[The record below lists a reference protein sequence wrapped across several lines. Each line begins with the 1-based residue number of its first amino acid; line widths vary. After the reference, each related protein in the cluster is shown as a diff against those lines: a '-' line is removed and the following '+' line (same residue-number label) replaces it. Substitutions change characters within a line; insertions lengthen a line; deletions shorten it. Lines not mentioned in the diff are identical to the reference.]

1 MKGYAFNFVVIITQ
15 SRNNKKTFKKSP
27 QEPDDMNILWWFI
40 MAIVWKSKMLFLNKK
55 PAKVYILHLNYTDT
69 ITTSLSFGDGER

>member
-1 MKGYAFNFVVIITQ
+1 MMIYNGYCLKKQNAF
-15 SRNNKKTFKKSP
+15 FK
-27 QEPDDMNILWWFI
+27 
-40 MAIVWKSKMLFLNKK
+40 KK

>member
-15 SRNNKKTFKKSP
+15 SRNKKKTFKKSP

-40 MAIVWKSKMLFLNKK
+40 MAIVCN
-55 PAKVYILHLNYTDT
+55 LNYTDT

>member
-1 MKGYAFNFVVIITQ
+1 
-15 SRNNKKTFKKSP
+15 
-27 QEPDDMNILWWFI
+27 
-40 MAIVWKSKMLFLNKK
+40 MAIVWKSKMLFLKK